1 MFRLVCASPSN
12 RRIWASTV
20 IVPFLWGRN
29 GRLSLCAH
37 FKLVLLF
44 IQLIFFQAKLLLLRE
59 KKKTFQFAK
68 NHTLVTRNRAGIV
81 SLLWVFG
88 TVSRNCTEYVT
99 QNCVIIYV
107 LLQNLSRLIVHQK
120 HVQMWVSLCILFAM
134 LMHIENSVGSPIL
147 KVVQEKDVLTSQPKY
162 L

>member
-29 GRLSLCAH
+29 WRLSLCAH

-44 IQLIFFQAKLLLLRE
+44 TQLIFFQANLLLL
-59 KKKTFQFAK
+59 KKKTFRLQKITPLWTIPGQA
-68 NHTLVTRNRAGIV
+68 LVACSECL
-81 SLLWVFG
+81 SLGFH
-88 TVSRNCTEYVT
+88 EYVT
-99 QNCVIIYV
+99 QNCVIIYTLV
-107 LLQNLSRLIVHQK
+107 QNLSRLIVHQK
-120 HVQMWVSLCILFAM
+120 HVQMWMNLCILFAM
-134 LMHIENSVGSPIL
+134 LMHIENSVLL
-147 KVVQEKDVLTSQPKY
+147 KVVQEKYILTSQPKY